1 MCPVYTIYHISSTGT
16 KSGLSP
22 RTLYELAGI
31 PVEVKSSE
39 CLIRMKYRII
49 ILIIIIISLG
59 QMGQIFYRIMQ
70 THHACTHARAYTHT
84 RVHAC
89 ARTRAHTCPHTQPSP
104 PSPPSPSAA
113 QAIAI
118 RCRPTVTVR
127 SACDNAD
134 RWLFK

>member
-1 MCPVYTIYHISSTGT
+1 MFPVYKIYHISSTGT

-22 RTLYELAGI
+22 RTLYKLAGI
-31 PVEVKSSE
+31 PVEGKSSE

-59 QMGQIFYRIMQ
+59 QIFYRIRQ
-70 THHACTHARAYTHT
+70 THHACTYARAYTHT
-84 RVHAC
+84 HTRVRTHAC
-89 ARTRAHTCPHTQPSP
+89 THVPTHTQPSP

-127 SACDNAD
+127 SDGDNAD